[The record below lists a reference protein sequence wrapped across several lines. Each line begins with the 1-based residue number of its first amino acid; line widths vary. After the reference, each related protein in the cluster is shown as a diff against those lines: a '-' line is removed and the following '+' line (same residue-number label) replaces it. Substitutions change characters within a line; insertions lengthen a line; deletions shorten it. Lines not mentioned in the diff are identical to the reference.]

1 MNSLKLWLTLR
12 MHGRQAYED
21 HIDRQLQLAR
31 EFAEWV
37 ENSEFF
43 ELAAARMLTIVN
55 FRMRGKSAS
64 AELAKLHTQIVNE
77 VTRDGRR
84 WISDTIV
91 NGQSVLRMM
100 VISYLTEER
109 HIRDLQKAL
118 EVAARTIA
126 PAD

>member
-1 MNSLKLWLTLR
+1 
-12 MHGRQAYED
+12 
-21 HIDRQLQLAR
+21 
-31 EFAEWV
+31 
-37 ENSEFF
+37 
-43 ELAAARMLTIVN
+43 
-55 FRMRGKSAS
+55 
-64 AELAKLHTQIVNE
+64 VNE